1 MRLLGVLLPGGDLAV
16 ESGQLPSRVCPP
28 PSTTLGTSRLLC
40 PWNSPG
46 KNTGVGSHSLLQG
59 IFPAQ
64 GLNPRLLHGRWILYL
79 SEPAEKPYFPESHH
93 HSCRRPP
100 TTHIKPSLHP
110 SPGSG
115 PPALTPL
122 GTLGQMVRSL
132 ERCPPLVL
140 EPLALPTHLWD
151 PWLLGG
157 PASQVLGDRGRGWE
171 AAVSAAEAEG
181 SLDLRLRARAEDLGP
196 APSPGPIL
204 PVRSGWEEPQQL
216 TCLPRSAQGRQ
227 PGQSHDGNQT
237 CWLDAQ
243 SWLPP

>member
-64 GLNPRLLHGRWILYL
+64 GLNLGLLHGRWILYL
-79 SEPAEKPYFPESHH
+79 PEPAEKPYFPESHH

-100 TTHIKPSLHP
+100 TTHIRPSLHP

-122 GTLGQMVRSL
+122 GTLGHMVRSL
-132 ERCPPLVL
+132 ERCPL
-140 EPLALPTHLWD
+140 
-151 PWLLGG
+151 
-157 PASQVLGDRGRGWE
+157 
-171 AAVSAAEAEG
+171 
-181 SLDLRLRARAEDLGP
+181 
-196 APSPGPIL
+196 PGPGAL
-204 PVRSGWEEPQQL
+204 GSPHSPLGSMAPGRTCKPGAWTQRPGMGGCGQRS
-216 TCLPRSAQGRQ
+216 RS
-227 PGQSHDGNQT
+227 
-237 CWLDAQ
+237 
-243 SWLPP
+243 

>member
-64 GLNPRLLHGRWILYL
+64 GLNPGLLHGRWILYL
-79 SEPAEKPYFPESHH
+79 SEPAEKPYFPASDHH
-93 HSCRRPP
+93 ACRRPP
-100 TTHIKPSLHP
+100 TTDIKPSLHP

-132 ERCPPLVL
+132 ERCPHPWFWSPWPSPL
-140 EPLALPTHLWD
+140 TSGIH
-151 PWLLGG
+151 
-157 PASQVLGDRGRGWE
+157 
-171 AAVSAAEAEG
+171 G
-181 SLDLRLRARAEDLGP
+181 SWEDLQ
-196 APSPGPIL
+196 A
-204 PVRSGWEEPQQL
+204 R
-216 TCLPRSAQGRQ
+216 CLEIEARDGRLRSAQQKLKAAWTSGSEPELR
-227 PGQSHDGNQT
+227 T
-237 CWLDAQ
+237 
-243 SWLPP
+243 